1 MATQLNRYF
10 QAKVLERLV
19 DWRHGV
25 LCVRLP
31 DGSEERFGR
40 EEDAAPVA
48 LDVHDSRFFG
58 RLLIEPDVGVGESY
72 VAGEW
77 SSPNLPALIAA
88 YIRNAPL
95 LRLDSSRWLGAPLRA
110 AERARQRL
118 RRNTRSGSERNIH
131 AHYDLGNDFFRLFLD
146 DSLAYSC
153 AVFPTPESTLEEAQ
167 LHKFRM
173 ICDKLRLGPDDHLL
187 DIGCGW
193 GGLALFAARERGC
206 RVTAVT
212 ISREQYELTRER
224 VREAALESRVEVR
237 YCDYRD
243 IQGEFDKIVSIE
255 MLEAVGVEYW
265 DDFFAAVDALLAP
278 NGLALIQVI
287 SVPDQRFAAYVRSS
301 GWIRKHIFPGGILP
315 SLYELQRSMRRVTSL
330 ELHDL
335 EDIGLHYART
345 LGLWRE
351 RFWKNVDRVRS
362 LGFGDAFVRTWDYYL
377 ALCQGAFAAHENR
390 DLQLLLTRPQNE
402 LMQEQAHDG

>member
-1 MATQLNRYF
+1 MAVRLDGYF
-10 QAKVLERLV
+10 QAKVLERLT
-19 DWRHGV
+19 DWRHGE

-31 DGSEERFGR
+31 DGREKTFGGGPGAR
-40 EEDAAPVA
+40 VTLE
-48 LDVHDSRFFG
+48 VHDSRFFG

-77 SSPNLPALIAA
+77 SSPNLPDLIAA

-95 LRLDSSRWLGAPLRA
+95 LRLDSARWLGAPLRA
-110 AERARQRL
+110 IEQVRQRL

-131 AHYDLGNDFFRLFLD
+131 AHYDLGNEFFRLFLD
-146 DSLAYSC
+146 ESLAYSC
-153 AVFPTPESTLEEAQ
+153 AVFPTAESSLEEAQ

-187 DIGCGW
+187 DLGCGW
-193 GGLALFAARERGC
+193 GGFALFAARERGS

-212 ISREQYELTRER
+212 ISREQYELTRAR
-224 VREAALESRVEVR
+224 VGEAALESRVDVR

-243 IQGEFDKIVSIE
+243 IRGPFDKIASIE
-255 MLEAVGVEYW
+255 MLEAVGAEYW
-265 DDFFAAVDALLAP
+265 DDFFRVLDAALAP
-278 NGLALIQVI
+278 DGLALVQVI
-287 SVPDQRFAAYVRSS
+287 SVPDQRFADYARST

-315 SLYELQRSMRRVTSL
+315 SLYELQRSIRRVTSL
-330 ELHDL
+330 ELHEL

-377 ALCQGAFAAHENR
+377 ALCQGAFAVHENR
-390 DLQLLLTRPQNE
+390 DLQLLLTRPQNA
-402 LMQEQAHDG
+402 LLRGQAQGG